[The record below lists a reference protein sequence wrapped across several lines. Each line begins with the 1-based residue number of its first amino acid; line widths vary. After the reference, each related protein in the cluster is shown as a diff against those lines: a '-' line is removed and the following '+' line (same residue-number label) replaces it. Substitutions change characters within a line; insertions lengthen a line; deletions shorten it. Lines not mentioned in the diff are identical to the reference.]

1 MEIVFDSSTLI
12 LMAKTGFLRIAVK
25 NYQAIIPE
33 AVMKECTGGD
43 FDDARLIK
51 MLVDDGAI
59 AVAKKINR
67 KDIARLRSDFKTHF
81 GEAEAIVLAL
91 TKKCPIATDDL
102 LAIKACRI
110 LNVPFV
116 TAMHFLIRFAE
127 KGEIDRTAALYY
139 FEKLSSYARYDQRI
153 LDDAFTRIKGGK

>member
-1 MEIVFDSSTLI
+1 MDVVFDSSTLI
-12 LMAKTGFLRIAVK
+12 LLAKTGLLRFTIE
-25 NYQAIIPE
+25 NYQATIPE
-33 AVMKECTGGD
+33 AVMKECTGRD

-51 MLVDDGAI
+51 TLIDDGTI
-59 AVAKKINR
+59 AVVKKTNR
-67 KDIARLRSDFKTHF
+67 KDVARLCKDFKTHF

-102 LAIKACRI
+102 LAIKACKI
-110 LNVPFV
+110 LNVSFV

-127 KGEIDRTAALYY
+127 KGEIDRAAALYY